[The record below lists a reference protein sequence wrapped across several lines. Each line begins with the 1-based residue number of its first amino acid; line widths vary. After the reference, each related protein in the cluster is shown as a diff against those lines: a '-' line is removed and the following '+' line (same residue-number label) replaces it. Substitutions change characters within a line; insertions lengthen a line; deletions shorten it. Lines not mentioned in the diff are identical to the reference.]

1 MPPNRF
7 NEYSIF
13 DDKGEVKRLVDSLI
27 QKMDPEVIIESM
39 RKIDFCYI
47 FTLSKKEKSREVELS
62 RAEIEAS
69 WDWRN
74 GHVEETLLKKTEATI
89 AEL

>member
-1 MPPNRF
+1 M
-7 NEYSIF
+7 
-13 DDKGEVKRLVDSLI
+13 VDSLI

-39 RKIDFCYI
+39 RKIDFSYI
-47 FTLSKKEKSREVELS
+47 LTLSRKKKSREVELS
-62 RAEIEAS
+62 RAEIDAS

-74 GHVEETLLKKTEATI
+74 EYIEETLLKKIEATI